1 MVEMG
6 LVLIFSAIL
15 LAVFGQLSMKKGM
28 SNAGEVSL
36 RNLLSKKIFFLF
48 EKFVITG
55 IALYVLSTAI
65 WLVVLSQEELSL
77 VYPLVGTGYVLTAIL
92 AKFLFKEKLTAFR
105 MFGIILIILG
115 AYLIVAKM

>member
-1 MVEMG
+1 MVEMS

-28 SNAGEVSL
+28 SNAGEIAL
-36 RNLLSKKIFFLF
+36 RQILSRKIFLLF
-48 EKFVITG
+48 EKFVIVG
-55 IALYVLSTAI
+55 IALYVMSTAL

-92 AKFLFKEKLTAFR
+92 AKLFFKESLTKFR
-105 MFGIILIILG
+105 MLGIVLIIVG
-115 AYLIVAKM
+115 AYLIVSKL

>member
-1 MVEMG
+1 MDKMA
-6 LVLIFSAIL
+6 LFLIFSAIL

-28 SNAGEVSL
+28 SNVGELAL
-36 RNLLSKKIFFLF
+36 RELMGKKIFSLL
-48 EKFVITG
+48 EPFVIFG
-55 IALYVLSTAI
+55 IALYIMSTVL

-92 AKFLFKEKLTAFR
+92 AKIFFKEKLTMLR
-105 MFGIILIILG
+105 IIGILLVIAG